1 MSIEIKCPKS
11 SEVGNRKFNQS
22 NEETFHR
29 REVRSKLSVEG

>member
-1 MSIEIKCPKS
+1 MEQMSIEIKCHKS

-29 REVRSKLSVEG
+29 GEVRSQC